1 MVPSN
6 ANHSVREGTVRTFK
20 VLFPIVFGLFIT
32 FALIGGFASASHPT
46 SEPNSPTNSIIYV
59 DADAPGPTHDGTS
72 WTEAYATV
80 QDALTAAISGTQIWV
95 AEGVYYPDEGIG
107 QINDSVTSTFVLTD
121 GVALYGGFDPGSGVE
136 EFTERDWETYITVLS
151 GDLEQ
156 NDITDT
162 HGVVL
167 TTTNIVD
174 SNAYHVVYSK
184 GVTDTALLDGF
195 YITAGQAKGD
205 WPYNI
210 GGGMYNYSSDPTL
223 TNVTFSGNSAGLY
236 GGGMYNTFGSN
247 PTLTNVTFSGNT
259 ATWGGGMRNYNS
271 SPTLTTVTF
280 SGNKAGG
287 KGGGMSNDENSSPE
301 LTNVTFS
308 GNEAAIYGGG
318 MYNYSSD
325 PTLTNVTFSGNT
337 ATWGG
342 GMYNNGSS
350 PELKTVTFSGNQAGG
365 GGGMRNYWYSNPTI
379 HNSILWN
386 NQDDGGTDASAQ
398 IYNAGSTPVISY
410 TLVQGSNGSGGSWDA
425 SLGTDGGGNIDAD
438 PLFVRDPDDGGDGW
452 GDDPGTSGT
461 DEGANDDFG
470 DLHLQAGSPA
480 VDAGTN
486 TGCPETDLDGNPRP
500 INAVCDMGAYEFV
513 PLHLKKSV
521 DVPFPQTGQTITF
534 TIQVTNHMTETATG
548 GVVSDALPAGLN
560 IAGPINLEPPL
571 SGTVG
576 STPPLLV
583 TGLTIGASEKVTITI
598 PVSISF
604 GLARGT
610 VITNTAWIT
619 SNEVM
624 TPFYGSATIT
634 VANSPPDAVDDPAVG
649 SEASY
654 TTDEDTPITTTS
666 VLINDT
672 DLDGDIL
679 SVVSFDAASTKGLV
693 TNKGDGTFS
702 YDPNDQ
708 FEELA
713 AGEQATDTFTYT
725 ISDGHGGTDTAMV
738 TIKIIGKD
746 EEQDEFFIYLPVVVK

>member
-210 GGGMYNYSSDPTL
+210 
-223 TNVTFSGNSAGLY
+223 
-236 GGGMYNTFGSN
+236 
-247 PTLTNVTFSGNT
+247 
-259 ATWGGGMRNYNS
+259 
-271 SPTLTTVTF
+271 
-280 SGNKAGG
+280 
-287 KGGGMSNDENSSPE
+287 
-301 LTNVTFS
+301 
-308 GNEAAIYGGG
+308 GGG

-583 TGLTIGASEKVTITI
+583 TELTIGASEKVTITI